1 MCALC
6 ALSSFSSQDLVY
18 SSPVDTARK
27 VLIVL
32 RAFLRE
38 NEDVEVGG
46 LIRGH
51 FLLIL
56 QRLLVE
62 YGASTS
68 GGQFALDASGHV
80 E

>member
-1 MCALC
+1 M
-6 ALSSFSSQDLVY
+6 
-18 SSPVDTARK
+18 DTAHK

-38 NEDVEVGG
+38 NEDIEVGG

-62 YGASTS
+62 YGASPS
-68 GGQFALDASGHV
+68 GGQFALDKS
-80 E
+80 

>member
-1 MCALC
+1 M
-6 ALSSFSSQDLVY
+6 
-18 SSPVDTARK
+18 DTAHK

-32 RAFLRE
+32 RIYLRK

-56 QRLLVE
+56 QHLLVE
-62 YGASTS
+62 HGASPS
-68 GGQFALDASGHV
+68 EGQSAAVGGRVLT
-80 E
+80 